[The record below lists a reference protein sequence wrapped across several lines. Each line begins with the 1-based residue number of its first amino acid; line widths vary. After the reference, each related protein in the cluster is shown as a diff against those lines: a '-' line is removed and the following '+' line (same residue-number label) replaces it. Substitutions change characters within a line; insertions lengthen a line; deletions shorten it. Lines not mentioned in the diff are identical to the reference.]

1 MSNRYVLVT
10 GGAGYIGSHT
20 CRALA
25 NSGYTPVT
33 FDNLSTGNLSAVKWG
48 PFIEGELLNLN
59 DIKKVF
65 AQYRFEGVVHF
76 AAKAYVGES
85 IKDPIKYFQGNV
97 STTIN
102 LLQAIQESESN
113 SIVFSSSCATYGE
126 PNLDRISEITPQ
138 LPINPYGITK
148 HICETLIK
156 TAAQASALNYA
167 ILRYF
172 NAAGANQEGEI
183 GEIHNPETHLIP
195 LALQAALTDMEF
207 NVFGGDFE
215 TIDGSAVRDYIH
227 VDDLALAHV
236 QALEKIQSEKKS
248 ITCNLGTGQG
258 YSVLQIMSEIHRIF
272 PGFKYS
278 IKERRVGDPA
288 KLIADPTQA
297 KKILNFSPT
306 QSDLENIVKTALE
319 WMTSVKHAR

>member
-25 NSGYTPVT
+25 NRGYTPVT

-48 PFIEGELLNLN
+48 PFIEGDLLNLVE
-59 DIKKVF
+59 IKKAF
-65 AQYRFEGVVHF
+65 AQYRFEGVIHF

-85 IKDPIKYFQGNV
+85 VKDPIKYFQGNV

-102 LLQAIQESESN
+102 LLQAIQESEITA
-113 SIVFSSSCATYGE
+113 IVFSSSCATYGE
-126 PNLDRISEITPQ
+126 PKVDRISESSPQ
-138 LPINPYGITK
+138 VPINPYGITK
-148 HICETLIK
+148 HICETIIK
-156 TAAQASALNYA
+156 TAAQASALNFA

-183 GEIHNPETHLIP
+183 GELHNPETHLIP
-195 LALQAALTDMEF
+195 LALQAALEDTEF

-236 QALEKIQSEKKS
+236 EALEKIESEATS

-258 YSVLQIMSEIHRIF
+258 YSVLQIMNEIQQIF

-278 IKERRVGDPA
+278 VKERRVGDPA
-288 KLIADPTQA
+288 RLVADPTQA
-297 KKILNFSPT
+297 KKILNFSPS
-306 QSDLENIVKTALE
+306 QSDLANIIKTALE
-319 WMTSVKHAR
+319 WESAVKHG

>member
-25 NSGYTPVT
+25 NRGYTPVT

-48 PFIEGELLNLN
+48 PFIVGDLLNLI

-65 AQYRFEGVVHF
+65 AQYRFEGVIHF

-85 IKDPIKYFQGNV
+85 VKDPIKYFQGNV

-102 LLQAIQESESN
+102 LLQAIQESEITA
-113 SIVFSSSCATYGE
+113 IVFSSSCAIYGE
-126 PNLDRISEITPQ
+126 PDLHRISESTPQ

-148 HICETLIK
+148 HICELLIK
-156 TAAQASALNYA
+156 TSAQASALNFA

-183 GEIHNPETHLIP
+183 GELHNPETHLIP
-195 LALQAALTDMEF
+195 LALQAALTDTEF

-236 QALEKIQSEKKS
+236 QALEKIQREKKS

-258 YSVLQIMSEIHRIF
+258 HSVLQIMSQIHRIF

-297 KKILNFSPT
+297 KKILNFSPR
-306 QSDLENIVKTALE
+306 QSDLENIIKTALE
-319 WMTSVKHAR
+319 WETSVKHAH

>member
-25 NSGYTPVT
+25 NRGYTPVT

-48 PFIEGELLNLN
+48 PFIEGDLLNPI

-65 AQYRFEGVVHF
+65 GQYHFEGVIHF

-85 IKDPIKYFQGNV
+85 VKDPIKYFQGNV

-102 LLQAIQESESN
+102 LLQAMQESETTA
-113 SIVFSSSCATYGE
+113 IVFSSSCATYGE
-126 PNLDRISEITPQ
+126 PNLDRISESTPQ

-148 HICETLIK
+148 HICEILIK
-156 TAAQASALNYA
+156 TAAQASALNFA
-167 ILRYF
+167 TLRYF

-183 GEIHNPETHLIP
+183 GELHNPETHLIP
-195 LALQAALTDMEF
+195 LALQAALTDTEF

-236 QALEKIQSEKKS
+236 QALERIQSEKKS

-258 YSVLQIMSEIHRIF
+258 YSVLQVMSEIARIF

-288 KLIADPTQA
+288 RLIADPTEA
-297 KKILNFSPT
+297 KKILNFAPS
-306 QSDLENIVKTALE
+306 QSDLENIIKTALE
-319 WMTSVKHAR
+319 WETSGKHAH